1 MTKIKTLMALAMIA
15 AVILST
21 GCSHTKQIGRIGDL
35 EIYKIAVRGLDSPNI
50 TALATRN
57 VQDNHVEFV
66 TSANG
71 AGLGPALV
79 SAVGGAG
86 ASAVNGVSLRPST
99 TRVNNNSA
107 GGYGSGGVAT
117 GGSASN
123 VATGGNG
130 GYSNATGGAGG
141 SGQGYGSAGAT
152 SSSSTQSSS
161 YSGSD
166 SWSGV
171 IGSGNANVTPPANPG
186 NGGNPHNY

>member
-1 MTKIKTLMALAMIA
+1 MMT
-15 AVILST
+15 AVIFGT

-35 EIYKIAVRGLDSPNI
+35 EIYKVSLRGLDSPNI

-57 VQDNHVEFV
+57 VQDNSV
-66 TSANG
+66 TFLDTAHG

-86 ASAVNGVSLRPST
+86 SAALNGVSLRPST
-99 TRVNNNSA
+99 TRVNNNSGSTSA
-107 GGYGSGGVAT
+107 GGDST
-117 GGSASN
+117 SN
-123 VATGGNG
+123 GGN
-130 GYSNATGGAGG
+130 SSAQGGAGG

-152 SSSSTQSSS
+152 SSSSSQS
-161 YSGSD
+161 GAVANSD

-171 IGSGNANVTPPANPG
+171 IGSGNVRVVTPTGNGGNNG

>member
-1 MTKIKTLMALAMIA
+1 MTKIKNLLALVTMTAVTLCI
-15 AVILST
+15 
-21 GCSHTKQIGRIGDL
+21 GCSHTKQVGRIGDL
-35 EIYKIAVRGLDSPNI
+35 ELYKVSLRGLDTPNI

-57 VQDNHVEFV
+57 VQNNEVNFI

-86 ASAVNGVSLRPST
+86 AAAVNGVSLRPAS
-99 TRVNNNSA
+99 TRVNNNS
-107 GGYGSGGVAT
+107 GSNSQTGDTSAT
-117 GGSASN
+117 GGA
-123 VATGGNG
+123 
-130 GYSNATGGAGG
+130 GGAGG

-152 SSSSTQSSS
+152 SSSSSQS
-161 YSGSD
+161 GANAQSD

-171 IGSGNANVTPPANPG
+171 IGSGNTTTTINTTKGGNNG

>member
-1 MTKIKTLMALAMIA
+1 MNKMKLLAAFAMTA
-15 AVILST
+15 AVILGT
-21 GCSHTKQIGRIGDL
+21 GCSHTKQVGRIGDL
-35 EIYKIAVRGLDSPNI
+35 EIYKVSLRGLDTPNI

-86 ASAVNGVSLRPST
+86 SSAVNGVSLRPST

-123 VATGGNG
+123 VATGGSG
-130 GYSNATGGAGG
+130 GYSNATG
-141 SGQGYGSAGAT
+141 GQGYGSAGAT

-186 NGGNPHNY
+186 NNGNGGNPH